1 MNIKNVEIEEFNFI
15 VLATL
20 NQFYDDRLFELYK
33 LNNLFLEE
41 RVSYAQYKENLNKS
55 NKKINVVEV
64 KQKTDKA
71 LNSFIKS
78 LRKEGE
84 KNK

>member
-64 KQKTDKA
+64 KQKTDEA